1 MINRIL
7 MELYDDYEKGDID
20 SLIEFTKKTLP
31 SDGTDKLF
39 IGCVL
44 IMFSRCNGFKARY
57 SATREELLS
66 IVKAVK
72 EKLGDSNYLAFYVDR
87 VNKEKGISKYL
98 KDIVNDKNVDKY
110 ADLIIEYLEQFR
122 PKFVENLKKDNREN
136 IDKYISKMKKEGEV
150 LNFLDYVFEI
160 DGKDIKD
167 ARVIYNYGSLERTE
181 FEYGKK
187 GKVTYSPT
195 ISLEIFGVDDDDR
208 DASLSFELN
217 IDLETLNS
225 FNNGIEDI
233 TKYMLETEAFIKR
246 PGDKTIFLDFYLPTN
261 KKDDMFRKLTSLY
274 VLKLDN
280 NKFLF
285 KFTVPSDNVFTY
297 FEVNFK

>member
-7 MELYDDYEKGDID
+7 MELYDDYEKGNID

-44 IMFSRCNGFKARY
+44 ILLSRSSSRY
-57 SATREELLS
+57 YASREELLS

-72 EKLGDSNYLAFYVDR
+72 EKIGDSNYLAFYVDR
-87 VNKEKGISKYL
+87 VNREKGINKYL
-98 KDIVNDKNVDKY
+98 KDIVDDENVDKY

-136 IDKYISKMKKEGEV
+136 VDKYISKMKKEGEV
-150 LNFLDYVFEI
+150 LNFPDYIFEI

-187 GKVTYSPT
+187 TKVTYSPT
-195 ISLEIFGVDDDDR
+195 INLEILGIDDNFNE
-208 DASLSFELN
+208 AYLCFELN
-217 IDLETLNS
+217 LDLETLNS

-261 KKDDMFRKLTSLY
+261 KNDDMFHKLTSLY

-285 KFTVPSDNVFTY
+285 KLTVPSKNVFTY

>member
-87 VNKEKGISKYL
+87 VNKEKGISK
-98 KDIVNDKNVDKY
+98 
-110 ADLIIEYLEQFR
+110 
-122 PKFVENLKKDNREN
+122 
-136 IDKYISKMKKEGEV
+136 
-150 LNFLDYVFEI
+150 
-160 DGKDIKD
+160 
-167 ARVIYNYGSLERTE
+167 
-181 FEYGKK
+181 
-187 GKVTYSPT
+187 
-195 ISLEIFGVDDDDR
+195 
-208 DASLSFELN
+208 
-217 IDLETLNS
+217 
-225 FNNGIEDI
+225 
-233 TKYMLETEAFIKR
+233 
-246 PGDKTIFLDFYLPTN
+246 
-261 KKDDMFRKLTSLY
+261 
-274 VLKLDN
+274 
-280 NKFLF
+280 
-285 KFTVPSDNVFTY
+285 
-297 FEVNFK
+297 

>member
-1 MINRIL
+1 MINRII
-7 MELYDDYEKGDID
+7 MELYDDYEKGNID

-44 IMFSRCNGFKARY
+44 ILFSKSSSRY
-57 SATREELLS
+57 YATREELLS

-72 EKLGDSNYLAFYVDR
+72 EKICDSNYLAFYVDR

-98 KDIVNDKNVDKY
+98 KDIVNDENVDKY
-110 ADLIIEYLEQFR
+110 ADLIIEYLEQFK
-122 PKFVENLKKDNREN
+122 PKFVEDLKKDNKAN
-136 IDKYISKMKKEGEV
+136 IDKYISKMKKEGEG
-150 LNFLDYVFEI
+150 LNFPDYIFEI

-181 FEYGKK
+181 FECGKK
-187 GKVTYSPT
+187 TKVTYSPT
-195 ISLEIFGVDDDDR
+195 IDLEILGIDDNLNE
-208 DASLSFELN
+208 AYLCFELN
-217 IDLETLNS
+217 LDLETLNN

-246 PGDKTIFLDFYLPTN
+246 PNEDKSVFLDFYLPTN
-261 KKDDMFRKLTSLY
+261 KNGDMFHKLTSLY
-274 VLKLDN
+274 VLKLGN

-285 KFTVPSDNVFTY
+285 KLTVPSENVFTY

>member
-72 EKLGDSNYLAFYVDR
+72 EKLGNSNYLAFYVDR
-87 VNKEKGISKYL
+87 INREKGISKYL

-110 ADLIIEYLEQFR
+110 AGLIIEYLEQFR
-122 PKFVENLKKDNREN
+122 PRFVDDLKRYNKDN
-136 IDKYISKMKKEGEV
+136 IDKYIKS
-150 LNFLDYVFEI
+150 
-160 DGKDIKD
+160 
-167 ARVIYNYGSLERTE
+167 
-181 FEYGKK
+181 
-187 GKVTYSPT
+187 
-195 ISLEIFGVDDDDR
+195 
-208 DASLSFELN
+208 
-217 IDLETLNS
+217 
-225 FNNGIEDI
+225 
-233 TKYMLETEAFIKR
+233 
-246 PGDKTIFLDFYLPTN
+246 
-261 KKDDMFRKLTSLY
+261 RK
-274 VLKLDN
+274 
-280 NKFLF
+280 
-285 KFTVPSDNVFTY
+285 
-297 FEVNFK
+297 

>member
-1 MINRIL
+1 MINRII
-7 MELYDDYEKGDID
+7 MELYDDYEKGNVD

-31 SDGTDKLF
+31 SDGTEKLF

-44 IMFSRCNGFKARY
+44 ILFSKSSSRY
-57 SATREELLS
+57 YATREELLS

-136 IDKYISKMKKEGEV
+136 VDKYISKMKKEGEV

-297 FEVNFK
+297 FEVDFK